1 MSRRIARLLV
11 TTMAVGFIV
20 VGSGCATDDQ
30 IFKLR
35 LEVKEAKGAADRA
48 ERAANEADSAANA
61 SVRLSTNGRMIDQ
74 GARECPRRRTRR
86 GSGIGTATSRP
97 SPIPR

>member
-1 MSRRIARLLV
+1 MSRRIVRLLV

-20 VGSGCATDDQ
+20 VGSGCATEDD

-35 LEVKEAKGAADRA
+35 VEVKEAKGAADRA

-61 SVRLSTNGRMIDQ
+61 SARLSAEALNAAEAAHACCRANTEKRIR
-74 GARECPRRRTRR
+74 AESKL
-86 GSGIGTATSRP
+86 GS
-97 SPIPR
+97 

>member
-20 VGSGCATDDQ
+20 VGSGCATEDD

-35 LEVKEAKGAADRA
+35 VEAKEAKGAAERA
-48 ERAANEADSAANA
+48 EAAAHKADSAANA
-61 SVRLSTNGRMIDQ
+61 SLRLAEEALNAAEAAHACCRANTEKRIRAESKM
-74 GARECPRRRTRR
+74 
-86 GSGIGTATSRP
+86 GS
-97 SPIPR
+97 

>member
-20 VGSGCATDDQ
+20 VGTGCATEDE

-35 LEVKEAKGAADRA
+35 VETKEAKGAAERA
-48 ERAANEADSAANA
+48 EIAAHKADSAANA
-61 SVRLSTNGRMIDQ
+61 SARLSTEALNAAQAAFACCR
-74 GARECPRRRTRR
+74 ANTERRTRAESKL
-86 GSGIGTATSRP
+86 GS
-97 SPIPR
+97 

>member
-20 VGSGCATDDQ
+20 VGAGCATEDE

-35 LEVKEAKGAADRA
+35 VETKEAKGAAERA
-48 ERAANEADSAANA
+48 EVAAHKADSAANA
-61 SVRLSTNGRMIDQ
+61 SARLSAEALNAAEAAFACCRANT
-74 GARECPRRRTRR
+74 ERRIRAESKL
-86 GSGIGTATSRP
+86 GS
-97 SPIPR
+97 

>member
-20 VGSGCATDDQ
+20 VGSGCAAEDE

-35 LEVKEAKGAADRA
+35 VETKEAKGAADRA
-48 ERAANEADSAANA
+48 EAAAHKADSAANDSA
-61 SVRLSTNGRMIDQ
+61 RLAAEALNAAEAAHACCRANTEKRIRAESKM
-74 GARECPRRRTRR
+74 
-86 GSGIGTATSRP
+86 GS
-97 SPIPR
+97 

>member
-20 VGSGCATDDQ
+20 VGAGCATDDD

-35 LEVKEAKGAADRA
+35 VEAKEAKGAAERA
-48 ERAANEADSAANA
+48 EIAAHKADSAANA
-61 SVRLSTNGRMIDQ
+61 SARLSEEALNAAQAAFACCRANT
-74 GARECPRRRTRR
+74 ERRIRAESKL
-86 GSGIGTATSRP
+86 GS
-97 SPIPR
+97 

>member
-20 VGSGCATDDQ
+20 VGAGCATEDE

-35 LEVKEAKGAADRA
+35 VETKEAKGAAERA
-48 ERAANEADSAANA
+48 EVAAHKADSAANA
-61 SVRLSTNGRMIDQ
+61 SARLSAEALNAAEAAFACCRANTESRIR
-74 GARECPRRRTRR
+74 AESKL
-86 GSGIGTATSRP
+86 GS
-97 SPIPR
+97 

>member
-20 VGSGCATDDQ
+20 VGSGCATEDE

-35 LEVKEAKGAADRA
+35 VEVKEAKGAADRA

-61 SVRLSTNGRMIDQ
+61 SARFSTEALNAAQAAHACCR
-74 GARECPRRRTRR
+74 ANTEKRTRAESKL
-86 GSGIGTATSRP
+86 GS
-97 SPIPR
+97 

>member
-20 VGSGCATDDQ
+20 VGTGCATDDE

-35 LEVKEAKGAADRA
+35 VEAKEAKGAADRA
-48 ERAANEADSAANA
+48 ERAANAADSAANA
-61 SVRLSTNGRMIDQ
+61 SARLSAEALNAAEAAHACCRANTEKRIR
-74 GARECPRRRTRR
+74 AESKL
-86 GSGIGTATSRP
+86 GS
-97 SPIPR
+97 

>member
-20 VGSGCATDDQ
+20 VGAGCATDDD

-35 LEVKEAKGAADRA
+35 VEAKEAKGAAERA
-48 ERAANEADSAANA
+48 EAAAHKADSAANA
-61 SVRLSTNGRMIDQ
+61 SARLSAEALNAAEAAFACCRANTEKRIR
-74 GARECPRRRTRR
+74 AESKL
-86 GSGIGTATSRP
+86 GS
-97 SPIPR
+97 

>member
-20 VGSGCATDDQ
+20 VGTGCATEDE

-35 LEVKEAKGAADRA
+35 VETKEAKGAAERA
-48 ERAANEADSAANA
+48 EIAAHKADSAANA
-61 SVRLSTNGRMIDQ
+61 SARLSAEALNAAQAAFACCRANT
-74 GARECPRRRTRR
+74 ERRTRAESKL
-86 GSGIGTATSRP
+86 GS
-97 SPIPR
+97 